1 MEIRCGELRYEW
13 IEPWIWEEM
22 DPTRERVVGWAHP
35 GMATTAQGEIVTC
48 DPHAAN
54 VLFFSPEGVLR
65 HQFAT
70 TLTEAHGIAVTEEDR
85 ETFIWIADPGN
96 KQRLED
102 GRLVRH
108 NGVGQVVKFRADGSV
123 ALQLEP
129 PDHPVYAS
137 GRYAPTAVAVHE
149 ERFGGNGDIWVAD
162 GYGQNHVHRYSHF
175 SRGGSYL
182 DSINGGEGSAGDFRC
197 PHGLWIDRRGS
208 EPELY
213 IADRTNR
220 QVQVYDLDGH
230 YKRSFG
236 QSFLSSPSCF
246 AVDGEYLIIGELRA
260 RLTVVDRYD
269 QLVGYLGANEAACE
283 RDGWPNTKIGDVL
296 ERPKELAAGAF
307 NSPHG
312 LTTDAAGNLYIAE
325 WLIGGRTIKLHK
337 L

>member
-13 IEPWIWEEM
+13 VEPWAREKA
-22 DPTRERVVGWAHP
+22 DPDRERVIGWAHP

-48 DPHAAN
+48 DAHAAN
-54 VLFFSPEGVLR
+54 IMFFSPEGELR
-65 HQFAT
+65 HQFST
-70 TLTEAHGIAVTEEDR
+70 TLTEAHGITVTEEDG
-85 ETFIWIADPGN
+85 ETFIWVADPGN
-96 KQRLED
+96 KQLLED
-102 GRLVRH
+102 GHLVRH
-108 NGVGQVVKFRADGSV
+108 DGAGQVVKFQADGSV
-123 ALQLEP
+123 VARLEQ
-129 PDHPVYAS
+129 PDHPAYVS
-137 GRYAPTAVAVHE
+137 GRYAPTAVMVHE

-162 GYGQNHVHRYSHF
+162 GYGQNYVHRYSHF

-182 DSINGGEGSAGDFRC
+182 GSINEGSAGDFRC

-220 QVQVYDLDGH
+220 RVQVYDLNGR

-269 QLVGYLGANEAACE
+269 RLVGYLGANEAACE
-283 RDGWPNTKIGDVL
+283 RDGWPNTKASGAP
-296 ERPKELAAGAF
+296 ERPKDLEAGTF

-312 LTTDAAGNLYIAE
+312 LTADAAGNLYIAE